1 LICHKLKVLRIY
13 VLIDSS
19 FLGHFHHFYLLTYH
33 RCRTAR
39 CSRCRRRLTAFEFLC
54 RRRPTMSLRCRTW
67 LGRPVTT
74 GLQCLAVSD
83 SDPPQSTTH
92 SVAPSYEAS
101 PINRP
106 DSRSSRRGSALS
118 RDPPTRW
125 NPLSISLFGF
135 LYLSARTRG
144 VVVHFYLPARS
155 HCPSLSPYFSLLPPS
170 SAFRHH

>member
-1 LICHKLKVLRIY
+1 M
-13 VLIDSS
+13 IDSS
-19 FLGHFHHFYLLTYH
+19 FLGHFHHFYPLTYH

-39 CSRCRRRLTAFEFLC
+39 CCRCRRRLTAFEFLC

-125 NPLSISLFGF
+125 NALHVYVTIWLSIFISQNQGCSRTLLFAG
-135 LYLSARTRG
+135 T
-144 VVVHFYLPARS
+144 LPLPFPFPLLFPP
-155 HCPSLSPYFSLLPPS
+155 PSLLRVPAPLNLWPEPWS
-170 SAFRHH
+170 